1 MDTLNS
7 LKTAVLNRV
16 QNNRASGESNSSLGQ
31 FVSQRADQVMGR
43 SEFETGGLGAV
54 SKPEAGQ
61 LNNYDPKLRTKNS
74 EPLTGTDKDGRLKDL
89 QGFSQRDDDDKNTY
103 NDTQRCGATSL
114 TAAAYHADGGK
125 GLNQLLDAS
134 EAYNANHGV
143 APEPADQKELQA
155 LRERI
160 NSGKMTKGDLSQV
173 AERVHLTMGLA
184 DLTGSRAGAGVSQGG
199 MNAFLN
205 SPEAAKFKGTL
216 DSNGTSI
223 EPVDVQN
230 KGQFN
235 HWVARLGTGH
245 GSPAIYDPESIKG
258 PDGKLNQVTEDPA
271 AVERYTKSSRQ
282 VRAH

>member
-7 LKTAVLNRV
+7 VNVAGLNRI
-16 QNNRASGESNSSLGQ
+16 QTSRSNPLASSSLGE
-31 FVSQRADQVMGR
+31 FISRRADQVMGKN
-43 SEFETGGLGAV
+43 EFEAGGLGAV
-54 SKPEAGQ
+54 DKPQAGQ
-61 LNNYDPKLRTKNS
+61 LNSYDPKLCTKNS

-89 QGFSQRDDDDKNTY
+89 QGFSQRDDDKKTY

-134 EAYNANHGV
+134 EAYNASHGA
-143 APEPADQKELQA
+143 APDPQDQQELQA

-160 NSGKMTKGDLSQV
+160 NSGHMTKGDLSLV
-173 AERVHLTMGLA
+173 AERLHTTLSLA

-199 MNAFLN
+199 MKAFLN
-205 SPEAAKFKGTL
+205 SPEAKNFKGTL
-216 DSNGTSI
+216 DSCGTTI

-235 HWVARLGTGH
+235 HWVARLGTGR
-245 GSPAIYDPESIKG
+245 GPMAIYDPESIKG

-271 AVERYTKSSRQ
+271 TVKRYTDSANQ
-282 VRAH
+282 VRR